1 MNKIKIIGII
11 YIRDKYEELEDMKKL
26 LSVITLIVL
35 LAASTFAENHNKKFE
50 RGAAIC
56 QQIAQDYNI
65 EVEVKKVSALPRN
78 AVGVCMK
85 KGEGK
90 YVVKLNWNYFLGMT
104 DNLVTPVLIH
114 EMAHA
119 VTDNCGHN
127 KKWETAIFDLVDYF
141 PYLNRYEANMVN
153 EYVAEAE

>member
-1 MNKIKIIGII
+1 
-11 YIRDKYEELEDMKKL
+11 MKKL
-26 LSVITLIVL
+26 LSIITLLVL
-35 LAASTFAENHNKKFE
+35 LVASVFAESHNKKFE
-50 RGAAIC
+50 KGAAIC

-78 AVGVCMK
+78 AAGVCMT

-90 YVVKLNWNYFLGMT
+90 YVVKLNWNYLLGMT

-127 KKWETAIFDLVDYF
+127 KKWVNAIFDLVDYF
-141 PYLNRYEANMVN
+141 PYLNQYEANIVN
-153 EYVAEAE
+153 QEVEKAE

>member
-1 MNKIKIIGII
+1 
-11 YIRDKYEELEDMKKL
+11 MKKL
-26 LSVITLIVL
+26 FVTITLL
-35 LAASTFAENHNKKFE
+35 LALVGSVFAESHNKKFE

-65 EVEVKKVSALPRN
+65 EVEVRKVSALPN
-78 AVGVCMK
+78 NSAACCMR

-90 YVVKLNWNYFLGMT
+90 YIIKMNWNYLLGMT
-104 DNLVTPVLIH
+104 DNLVTPYLIH

-127 KKWETAIFDLVDYF
+127 KKWVNAIYDLVDYF
-141 PYLNRYEANMVN
+141 PYLNSYEANILN
-153 EYVAEAE
+153 REVAEAE

>member
-1 MNKIKIIGII
+1 MKRFIIT
-11 YIRDKYEELEDMKKL
+11 
-26 LSVITLIVL
+26 ITL
-35 LAASTFAENHNKKFE
+35 LAALVGSAFAENHNKKFE

-65 EVEVKKVSALPRN
+65 EVEVKKVSALPNN
-78 AVGVCMK
+78 AAACCMK

-90 YVVKLNWNYFLGMT
+90 FIIKLDWNYTCSMT
-104 DNLVTPVLIH
+104 DNAVTPTLIH

-127 KKWETAIFDLVDYF
+127 QRWVNAIYDLVDYF
-141 PYLNRYEANMVN
+141 PYMNRYEANILN
-153 EYVAEAE
+153 QEVATEE